1 MWWHAVL
8 LLATT
13 SQAVTNTTCDVLVLG
28 AGLAGTSAAWRLV
41 GERPSGTPQPRVCLV
56 EASNRTGGRT
66 KDHDIAGCDRPQTV
80 ELGAQWIAQK
90 EVDADVWDLAVN
102 VLGLGIY
109 NGWPWA
115 LYGFPD
121 GPAKR
126 DPAVVE
132 RLSRVPAVSS
142 AGFDAGRS
150 FFGPN
155 VSDADPQVGRCWRG
169 VAAVYDSVVMG
180 APWETPGA
188 AALDAL
194 TPLEWLDSMGCNL
207 TKEDVVAQG
216 LNQVDVSN
224 PHELP
229 PAFFLSVT
237 SASSS
242 GQEIF
247 WLSSALWWLHAV
259 KSNSGPI
266 SMAVDVQNYRIVG
279 GPQQMS
285 ELLVRRLRRAGAIV
299 VHDSPVTRVAYDEEG
314 VRFFTAGGDVYRGRY
329 AILTGTPVALST
341 HIAWEPPLPR
351 GAEAMLRRAR
361 IGNYNKH
368 YAFFDAGPTW
378 REQPETWDALQ
389 RRAVQWPMVYAALP
403 PLLPTSQQMP
413 NGTAFFPSAIID
425 NSPPTLLA
433 ADEGDDEEG
442 QGGGGGG
449 CANGAGALFSFGWP
463 QNGTT
468 AAQRAE
474 GWRTLLAGVP
484 GLPPISSVVG
494 QAWAE
499 EPYVMG
505 AYGAWWPPGVISAA
519 GEQWAALPGGRV
531 YFAGSEWSDVGAGY
545 MNGAIHNGRKH
556 GSLVARLL
564 ERERGGKVE
573 L

>member
-1 MWWHAVL
+1 MCSALL
-8 LLATT
+8 LLASTVT
-13 SQAVTNTTCDVLVLG
+13 VGAVTNTTCDVLVLG

-41 GERPSGTPQPRVCLV
+41 GERPAGVPQPRVCLI

-132 RLSRVPAVSS
+132 RLSRVPSVSS
-142 AGFDAGRS
+142 AGFDAGLN

-194 TPLEWLDSMGCNL
+194 TPLEWLASMGCNL
-207 TKEDVVAQG
+207 TKADVVAQG
-216 LNQVDVSN
+216 LNQVDVSD
-224 PHELP
+224 PRALP
-229 PAFFLSVT
+229 PAFFLAVT

-259 KSNSGPI
+259 KSNSGPV

-285 ELLVRRLRRAGAIV
+285 ELLVRKLRRAGAV
-299 VHDSPVTRVAYDEEG
+299 VAHSSPVARVAYDAEG
-314 VRFFTAGGDVYRGRY
+314 VRFVTAGGDIYRGRY
-329 AILTGTPVALST
+329 ALLTGTPVALST
-341 HIAWEPPLPR
+341 HLSWEPPLPA
-351 GAEAMLRRAR
+351 GADAMLRRAR

-368 YAFFDAGPTW
+368 FAFFNAGPTW
-378 REQPETWDALQ
+378 RERPETWEALQ
-389 RRAVQWPMVYAALP
+389 KRAVQWP
-403 PLLPTSQQMP
+403 T
-413 NGTAFFPSAIID
+413 F
-425 NSPPTLLA
+425 
-433 ADEGDDEEG
+433 
-442 QGGGGGG
+442 
-449 CANGAGALFSFGWP
+449 
-463 QNGTT
+463 
-468 AAQRAE
+468 R
-474 GWRTLLAGVP
+474 
-484 GLPPISSVVG
+484 
-494 QAWAE
+494 
-499 EPYVMG
+499 
-505 AYGAWWPPGVISAA
+505 
-519 GEQWAALPGGRV
+519 
-531 YFAGSEWSDVGAGY
+531 
-545 MNGAIHNGRKH
+545 
-556 GSLVARLL
+556 
-564 ERERGGKVE
+564 
-573 L
+573 